1 MKVILKVFIA
11 LSLLLTVFPN
21 TIFANSEYYLEDF
34 FTPEELQAIAEQ
46 YNPGDV
52 VTITYS
58 GMDENGNPYEA
69 KFTGTITSTGEID
82 LGPQLWGKKKKKPKK
97 PVKPKIPSVPKKMN
111 GGTIEEDFITKHAYD
126 KHKYD
131 SSRKSTKN
139 RTQYGKNVDVKKLK
153 ELTLKEPDKTWAVA
167 DENGKNKRM
176 FFAKEFD
183 GNISTSDTPTR
194 DHRVVIN
201 VDQRERSTQFPL
213 YVKN

>member
-1 MKVILKVFIA
+1 MKVFLKVFVVFA
-11 LSLLLTVFPN
+11 LLLTVLPG
-21 TIFANSEYYLEDF
+21 TIFANSMYYPEEF

-58 GMDENGNPYEA
+58 DVDENGSPYEA

-82 LGPQLWGKKKKKPKK
+82 LGPQLWGKKKKKPTK
-97 PVKPKIPSVPKKMN
+97 PVEPKIPSVPKKTN
-111 GGTIEEDFITKHAYD
+111 GGTIEGDFITKHAYD

-139 RTQYGKNVDVKKLK
+139 RTQYGKNVDVKKLR
-153 ELTLKEPDKTWAVA
+153 ELTLKEPDKTWTVA
-167 DENGKNKRM
+167 DEGGKNKRM

-183 GNISTSDTPTR
+183 DNISTTDTPTR

-201 VDQRERSTQFPL
+201 VDQRDRSTQFPL